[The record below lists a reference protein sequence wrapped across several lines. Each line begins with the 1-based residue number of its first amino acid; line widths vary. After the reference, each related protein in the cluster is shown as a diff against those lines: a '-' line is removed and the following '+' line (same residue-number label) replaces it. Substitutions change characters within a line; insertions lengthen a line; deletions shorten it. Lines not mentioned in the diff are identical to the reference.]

1 MKNVLILTCSTGE
14 GHNSAARAIETAL
27 KCRHIACEIRD
38 PVSFKSKKME
48 RIVSGLYNGTIR
60 RAPNVFGAVYRLGD
74 MYSQARLPSPVY
86 WANSRYSQV
95 LKQYILDRQFDA
107 VICTHLYGMEAM
119 TAILRQGDFHIPCYG
134 VLTDYVCIPFLDETE
149 LTGFFVPTEQTREFL
164 VSRGIPREKIIISGI
179 PVDEKFRHLPNR
191 ESARKA
197 LDIPPDKHAYL
208 IMTGGVG
215 CENMENL
222 CKELLYTMDEDDLL
236 LVLTG
241 KNAELKKRL
250 DAVCD
255 CRCRTVAFTRQVD
268 LYMAACDVLL
278 SKPGGL
284 STTEA
289 AVANIPMV
297 HIHAIPGCET
307 YNANYFSANGMAM
320 HAENDAEA
328 VTYATELAYEPEK
341 AEAMRSMQRKLIR
354 PDAAEFIV
362 EEVQK
367 SCTPTM

>member
-27 KCRHIACEIRD
+27 KRRQIACEIRD

-86 WANSRYSQV
+86 WANARYAPA
-95 LKQYILDRQFDA
+95 LKQYILEQKFDA

-119 TAILRQGDFHIPCYG
+119 TAIIRKGEFDIPCYG
-134 VLTDYVCIPFLDETE
+134 VLTDYVCIPFVDETE
-149 LTGFFVPTEQTREFL
+149 LTGFFVPTEQTRDFL
-164 VSRGIPREKIIISGI
+164 ISRGIPRQKIIISGI
-179 PVDEKFRHLPNR
+179 PVDEKFRHLPDR

-197 LDIPPDKHAYL
+197 LNIPLEKHTYL

-215 CENMENL
+215 CESMENL
-222 CKELLYTMDEDDLL
+222 CRELLYSMDEDDLL
-236 LVLTG
+236 VVLTG
-241 KNAELKKRL
+241 KNEELKNRL

-307 YNANYFSANGMAM
+307 HNANYFASNGMAL
-320 HAENDAEA
+320 HAKNDAEA
-328 VTYATELAYEPEK
+328 VTFATALAYEPEK
-341 AEAMRSMQRKLIR
+341 AEGMRRKQRALVR
-354 PDAAEFIV
+354 PDAADLIV

>member
-14 GHNSAARAIETAL
+14 GHNSAARAIESAL
-27 KCRHIACEIRD
+27 KRRQIACEIRD
-38 PVSFKSKKME
+38 PVSFKSSKME
-48 RIVSGLYNGTIR
+48 RIVSGLYNDTIR
-60 RAPNVFGAVYRLGD
+60 KAPGVFGAVYRLGD

-86 WANSRYSQV
+86 WANSRYSQA
-95 LKQYILDRQFDA
+95 LKTYILEHRFDA

-119 TAILRQGDFHIPCYG
+119 TAIARRGDFSVPCFG

-149 LTGFFVPTEQTREFL
+149 LTGFFVPTEQTQEYLIR
-164 VSRGIPREKIIISGI
+164 RGIPQEKIIISGI
-179 PVDEKFRHLPNR
+179 PVDEKFQKLPSR
-191 ESARKA
+191 DSARRA
-197 LDIPPDKHAYL
+197 LEIPEGTHAYL

-222 CKELLYTMDEDDLL
+222 CRKLLYSMDEDDLL

-241 KNAELKKRL
+241 KNEGLKKRL
-250 DAVCD
+250 NESCD
-255 CRCRTVAFTRQVD
+255 RRCKTVGFTHHVE
-268 LYMAACDVLL
+268 LYMAACDVML

-307 YNANYFSANGMAM
+307 YNAQYFSSHGMALR
-320 HAENDAEA
+320 AENDTEA
-328 VTYATELAYEPEK
+328 VIFATELACESEK
-341 AEAMRSMQRKLIR
+341 AEVMREMQRKLIR
-354 PDAAEFIV
+354 PDAAEMIV
-362 EEVQK
+362 EEVEK
-367 SCTPTM
+367 KCIRIE